1 MEQVKIFR
9 SGSYS
14 TDFIQNEINNFLKE
28 NKNKVYITHIK
39 QSESEHHITICLFY
53 EDEFS
58 RDICFPNETNEFVG
72 KI

>member
-39 QSESEHHITICLFY
+39 QSELMSLLEKFKTSYSFI
-53 EDEFS
+53 
-58 RDICFPNETNEFVG
+58 
-72 KI
+72 